1 MCFRL
6 RRLSC
11 KKPPTPLDTP
21 VCLFFQVTNISDL
34 RVNSEGVAAGD
45 RLDVRL
51 GAKLSRGN
59 RVMTM
64 YETLW
69 TKGGRLVAHGEISL
83 FCMDNESRRFCTVP
97 PWVQEVVMIPSAAA
111 ANAE

>member
-1 MCFRL
+1 MRL
-6 RRLSC
+6 YPYSTAVLSC
-11 KKPPTPLDTP
+11 
-21 VCLFFQVTNISDL
+21 FQVTNIYDL
-34 RVNSEGVAAGD
+34 RVSSEGVAAGD

-69 TKGGRLVAHGEISL
+69 TKGGSLVAHAEISL
-83 FCMDNESRRFCTVP
+83 FCMDNESRRFRSVP
-97 PWVQEVVMIPSAAA
+97 QWVQEVLMVPSAAA
-111 ANAE
+111 ANVE